1 MSDQTVTL
9 TPAPEEPS
17 AKTAAGRIRPR
28 DAAALI
34 LVDRSQKTP
43 RVLMGRRSS
52 GHVFMPDVY
61 VFPGGRRDPGDHALP
76 FSNSLHPRVLEKLL
90 SATSARMTDRR
101 ARALALAALREVQEE
116 TGIMPAGGAPDLS
129 RLRYI
134 ARAITPPGHVRRYDT
149 HFFLAFCD
157 ETVFDL
163 TQLRDT
169 DELEDLQWLDIAAIS
184 GVKLARITQMVLEDV
199 KRLMEADKAL
209 PFENSVSFYSTRH
222 GRFVRSR
229 L

>member
-1 MSDQTVTL
+1 MTDVPEKSVPATGAPSTRAPTV
-9 TPAPEEPS
+9 
-17 AKTAAGRIRPR
+17 RIRPR

-34 LVDRSQKTP
+34 LIDRSGSAP
-43 RVLMGRRSS
+43 RVLMGRRAS

-61 VFPGGRRDPGDHALP
+61 VFPGGRRDPGDHARP
-76 FSNSLHPRVLEKLL
+76 YGGDLHPNVLAKLL
-90 SATSARMTDRR
+90 DNAPSGSSLRR
-101 ARALALAALREVQEE
+101 VRALALAALREMHEE
-116 TGIMPAGGAPDLS
+116 TGIAPATAAPDLS

-163 TQLRDT
+163 THLRDT

-199 KRLMEADKAL
+199 KRLMEADNIL
-209 PFENSVSFYSTRH
+209 PFENPVPFYSMRH

>member
-1 MSDQTVTL
+1 MTQTPVNL
-9 TPAPEEPS
+9 APATTEPS
-17 AKTAAGRIRPR
+17 ARTATVRIRPK

-34 LVDRSQKTP
+34 LIDRSGPTP
-43 RVLMGRRSS
+43 RVLMGRRASR
-52 GHVFMPDVY
+52 HVFMPDVY
-61 VFPGGRRDPGDHALP
+61 VFPGGRRDPRDRALP
-76 FSNSLHPRVLEKLL
+76 YSGDLHPLVFEKLL
-90 SATSARMTDRR
+90 ANSSARFTQSR
-101 ARALALAALREVQEE
+101 ARALALAALREVNEE
-116 TGIMPAGGAPDLS
+116 TCVSPAGGIPDLS
-129 RLRYI
+129 RLRYV

-163 TQLRDT
+163 THLRDT

-199 KRLMEADKAL
+199 KRLMEADRDL
-209 PFENSVSFYSTRH
+209 PFENPVPFYSMRH
-222 GRFVRSR
+222 GHFVRSR

>member
-1 MSDQTVTL
+1 MSDQPVTL
-9 TPAPEEPS
+9 MPAPDEPS
-17 AKTAAGRIRPR
+17 ERMVTGRIRPK

-34 LVDRSQKTP
+34 LVDRSAPAP

-76 FSNSLHPRVLEKLL
+76 FAGDLHPQVLSKLI
-90 SATSARMTDRR
+90 ANASARFSQRR
-101 ARALALAALREVQEE
+101 VRALALTALREMREE
-116 TGIMPAGGAPDLS
+116 TGIMPAGGPADLS

-163 TQLRDT
+163 THLRDT

-184 GVKLARITQMVLEDV
+184 GVKLARITQLVLEDV
-199 KRLMEADKAL
+199 KRLMEADRDL
-209 PFENSVSFYSTRH
+209 PFDTTVPFYSMRH

>member
-1 MSDQTVTL
+1 MTDMPVKSVPVAGAPFTRA
-9 TPAPEEPS
+9 PAI
-17 AKTAAGRIRPR
+17 RIRPR

-34 LVDRSQKTP
+34 LIDRSGSTP

-61 VFPGGRRDPGDHALP
+61 VFPGGRRDPGDHARP
-76 FSNSLHPRVLEKLL
+76 YAGDLHPNVLAKLL
-90 SATSARMTDRR
+90 DNAPSRTSIRR
-101 ARALALAALREVQEE
+101 VRALALAALREMHEE
-116 TGIMPAGGAPDLS
+116 TGITPAAAAPDLS

-163 TQLRDT
+163 THLRDT

-199 KRLMEADKAL
+199 QRLMEADNIL
-209 PFENSVSFYSTRH
+209 PFENPVPFYSARH